1 MALLSEAAL
10 KGGDDLILLRLAEG
24 WEQRQTDGA
33 LIIVFRDRTI
43 AGGKAEP
50 PVVWLGMDGNIV
62 DIHADASLA
71 QGLEGGGAGWAIGD
85 LDGVEVQILCFDAS
99 PNCLQSI
106 NLSYRLSFLPARGC

>member
-1 MALLSEAAL
+1 MALLSKAAL

-33 LIIVFRDRTI
+33 LIIGFRDRTI

-50 PVVWLGMDGNIV
+50 PVVWLGIDWNIV

-71 QGLEGGGAGWAIGD
+71 QGLDAEVV
-85 LDGVEVQILCFDAS
+85 GV
-99 PNCLQSI
+99 
-106 NLSYRLSFLPARGC
+106 R